1 MEMART
7 KVQKQEWTN
16 WKAIGW
22 VETTELGA
30 SLRMADEREG
40 GVKLNNLVSGL
51 EN

>member
-7 KVQKQEWTN
+7 KVQQQEWTDWN
-16 WKAIGW
+16 AIGW

-30 SLRMADEREG
+30 SLRMADERK
-40 GVKLNNLVSGL
+40 GVKLNNLLSGL